1 MSRLINGKYEANRLR
16 KYTRNRSASQNL
28 FFNGEFYWEMAKV
41 ALPPEKVVR
50 KIFPAGVALKLAPLI
65 MKDSCQQ
72 KITEHLAE
80 GLG

>member
-1 MSRLINGKYEANRLR
+1 VQPIGFAKFIFQRGNFTGK
-16 KYTRNRSASQNL
+16 
-28 FFNGEFYWEMAKV
+28 MAKV

-50 KIFPAGVALKLAPLI
+50 KIFPAHVALKLAPLI